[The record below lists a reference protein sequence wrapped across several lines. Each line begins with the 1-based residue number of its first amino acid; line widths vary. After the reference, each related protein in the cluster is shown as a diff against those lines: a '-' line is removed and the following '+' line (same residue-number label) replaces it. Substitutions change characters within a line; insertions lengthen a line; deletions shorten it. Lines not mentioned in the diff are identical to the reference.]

1 LPLPHV
7 KLAKIE
13 NKSMNNLLP
22 FEDFVNE
29 SEINEAKDP
38 TEITSKDTMRITD
51 IIRKAGGDWNEKA
64 KALARQ
70 MANAI
75 TDAAKAVRRA
85 RAAEEENW
93 HEMASIFFNRSV
105 QLATR

>member
-1 LPLPHV
+1 
-7 KLAKIE
+7 
-13 NKSMNNLLP
+13 MNNLIA
-22 FEDFVNE
+22 FEEFVNE

-38 TEITSKDTMRITD
+38 TEVTSKDTMRVED

-64 KALARQ
+64 KNLARQ

-75 TDAAKAVRRA
+75 TDAAKAIRRA
-85 RAAEEENW
+85 RAAEEDNW
-93 HEMASIFFNRSV
+93 HEMASIFFGRAA